1 MSPYTF
7 HPNITAKI
15 KRLYLYDNYHGPLAV
30 SINVMIIATSIALS
44 TYCSYFFPLRILL
57 IGSRQR
63 ALATLLHEAA
73 HGTLAKNK
81 TLNILLG
88 TWCAGYLIAQG
99 WTAYR
104 KSHVLSHH
112 TKLGNIKHD
121 PDYQYYR
128 NSGIYEEHS
137 KKQLILKYWLS
148 PLLGLNLLDNL
159 RYLITHRMLEVHN
172 KHEILPII
180 AAQLVLFGL
189 FSYFLGIHAYFL
201 YWLLPYLTAFQILTW
216 FIELSEHYPMVAH
229 AKSSLFATR
238 NRFSGTLEHFLTGMH
253 GENFHLV
260 HHLFPGIPFWNLKKA
275 HQLLLDDP
283 NYAAANARFG
293 GIFCSSNFVQPMWQ
307 QIPPHNTAN
316 GVSN

>member
-1 MSPYTF
+1 MPPYIF
-7 HPNITAKI
+7 HPEIRERIRK
-15 KRLYLYDNYHGPLAV
+15 LYRYDNYHGPLAV
-30 SINVMIIATSIALS
+30 SINFLTIAFAIALS
-44 TYCSYFFPLRILL
+44 TYCYYFFPLTILV

-81 TLNILLG
+81 TLNTLLG
-88 TWCAGYLIAQG
+88 TWCSGYLIAQG

-121 PDYQYYR
+121 PDYQHYW
-128 NSGIYEEHS
+128 NCGIYEKHS
-137 KKQLILKYWLS
+137 KKQFIVKYWII
-148 PLLGLNLLDNL
+148 PLLGFHLISSLK
-159 RYLITHRMLEVHN
+159 YLINHRILKAHN
-172 KHEILPII
+172 KHETRHII
-180 AAQLVLFGL
+180 TAQLILFWL
-189 FSYFLGIHAYFL
+189 FSYFLGMHAYFL
-201 YWLLPYLTAFQILTW
+201 YWLLPYLTIFQILTW

-238 NRFSGTLEHFLTGMH
+238 NRFSGTLEHLLTGIH
-253 GENFHLV
+253 GENFHLI
-260 HHLFPGIPFWNLKKA
+260 HHLFPGIPFWRLKKA
-275 HQLLLDDP
+275 HHVLLDDP

-293 GIFCSSNFVQPMWQ
+293 GIFCSSNFAKPMWQ

-316 GVSN
+316 GVSS